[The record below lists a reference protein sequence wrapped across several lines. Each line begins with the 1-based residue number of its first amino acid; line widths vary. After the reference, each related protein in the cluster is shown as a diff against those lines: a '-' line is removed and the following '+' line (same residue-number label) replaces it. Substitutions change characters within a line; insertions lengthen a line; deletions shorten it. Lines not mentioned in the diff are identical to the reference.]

1 MKTDEI
7 LKSFDSLMKRKNQRR
22 LSGAYEARAYR
33 KEAKKLKERYQFVQS
48 YERESSHVR

>member
-7 LKSFDSLMKRKNQRR
+7 LKSFDTLMKRKNQRR
-22 LSGAYEARAYR
+22 LSGALERRAYR
-33 KEAKKLKERYQFVQS
+33 EEAKKLKEHLQFIRS